1 MLTLA
6 EKFILDTC
14 IELMDWV
21 TKPSNVKDMPFDTN
35 RGICPNLNLKFK
47 TLTPNDADFF
57 FNLGDLEITETLQQ
71 ICEDWPRFSGN
82 SLFPVPVPDDL
93 IEEYGYCINSA
104 ADIYYKEG
112 DKYTGSY
119 GELRLELL
127 QFIIDTLKKD

>member
-14 IELMDWV
+14 IELMDWA
-21 TKPSNVKDMPFDTN
+21 TKPSNVKNMPFATYE
-35 RGICPNLNLKFK
+35 GICSNINLKFK
-47 TLTPNDADFF
+47 NLTPNDTDYFF
-57 FNLGDLEITETLQQ
+57 DLDNLDVLRTIQD
-71 ICEDWPRFSGN
+71 ICKDWSKFSGD
-82 SLFPVPVPDDL
+82 SSFPIPVPDDL
-93 IEEYGYCINSA
+93 IEEYGYCINPT